1 MSEFKVGDIVT
12 IKSHPLFSKT
22 PQKIKEF
29 PAQVPPLMLVK
40 EVIFEKKDKKKVF
53 NDTIEDA
60 RIADLVKYVCVF
72 FNANKSEFVEKEI
85 YQSFLKSY
93 SDLKYFRKTE
103 THEGKTSDNNKTL
116 VDEVNDYTKVE
127 TYVYGKR
134 VQLLTK
140 KLEHRK
146 SYEFSQKKNLGS
158 SFQTPDFILSGIK
171 NEEQK
176 DLFFQ
181 EGNESKPKRKISEQ
195 SYKVMWFNHVQQKF
209 SEQYL
214 PKEFFVEGLEI

>member
-1 MSEFKVGDIVT
+1 MNVFEIGDIVT
-12 IKSHPLFSKT
+12 IKSHPLFSSSPK
-22 PQKIKEF
+22 QINEF

-40 EVIFEKKDKKKVF
+40 EVIYEKEDKKKIYSDV
-53 NDTIEDA
+53 IENA
-60 RIADLVKYVCVF
+60 QIADIVKYVCVF
-72 FNANKSEFVEKEI
+72 FNANKSEFVEKEV
-85 YQSFLKSY
+85 YHSLLESYLKLIFY
-93 SDLKYFRKTE
+93 RKPEKDDKKIDLDKQLVPEVSKYTPV
-103 THEGKTSDNNKTL
+103 SNYL
-116 VDEVNDYTKVE
+116 
-127 TYVYGKR
+127 YGKK
-134 VQLLTK
+134 VQFKTK

-146 SYEFSQKKNLGS
+146 SYSYSGERIPGT

-181 EGNESKPKRKISEQ
+181 DGNKSKPKRKISEQ
-195 SYKVMWFNHVQQKF
+195 SYKIMWFNHVQQKF

>member
-1 MSEFKVGDIVT
+1 MSEFKIGAIVT
-12 IKSHPLFSKT
+12 LKSHPLFSVI
-22 PQKIKEF
+22 PQKIKEL

-40 EVIFEKKDKKKVF
+40 EVIYENADKKKVF
-53 NDTIEDA
+53 SDVIVNA
-60 RIADLVKYVCVF
+60 QIADTVKYICVY

-85 YQSFLKSY
+85 YHSFLESY
-93 SDLKYFRKTE
+93 LKLKYYKELEKDRVKTFVL
-103 THEGKTSDNNKTL
+103 NKTL
-116 VDEVNDYTKVE
+116 IDEVITYTNVE

-134 VQLLTK
+134 VQFITK

-146 SYEFSQKKNLGS
+146 SYDFTSEKIPGS

-214 PKEFFVEGLEI
+214 PKEFFVEDLEI